1 MILLLLLQ
9 LAGARLCQDSAPT
22 TSLFE
27 ELRMCRELNFAFCVE
42 ASSESLAEA
51 RAALADELPADIAA
65 AAAASQVSAVA
76 VVADRYLTRRY
87 KTLIEASE
95 PSQTCLHYWR
105 LAACSETFSVLG
117 ATAPKLCYATCRAV
131 QTHCTAQFLTPGCA
145 ATLQYGDA
153 AEPGV
158 ACTDYAALV
167 SDDTCVIGDN
177 APQSQSQQQPQSPSA
192 GIVPASNSPTT
203 GGPAGSTSASRP
215 APPVA
220 AGAGAGGAGGG
231 AANNGNNNNNNYYY
245 QPPFAN
251 TAPKRADRELCAT
264 LEMLVL
270 ALVVYLALD

>member
-42 ASSESLAEA
+42 ASSESLVEA
-51 RAALADELPADIAA
+51 RVALADELPADIAA

-87 KTLIEASE
+87 KALIEASE

-167 SDDTCVIGDN
+167 SDDTCVIGD

-192 GIVPASNSPTT
+192 GIVPASNSPTI

-220 AGAGAGGAGGG
+220 AGAGAGGGGGG
-231 AANNGNNNNNNYYY
+231 AANNGNNNNNYYY